1 MISAESSVLDR
12 ADFVAYSHRR
22 LPVRDE
28 HDRPSAVLLA
38 ERPQYDSLV
47 ETVKIA
53 RRLVEKHE
61 RRVMQKRPRET
72 YPLSLAARERVAQ
85 LSDRRVVALRQGHDE
100 IVDRRLFAG
109 VLDLLVRRVEL
120 RYLQVVSD
128 AVVEKMRLLRDKALH
143 PAKVGGVDLFDRPS
157 GYVRLSGGRPPE
169 AHEELQKRGFSAA
182 APSGYADDA
191 SFRYVERQV
200 GEYLLSG

>member
-1 MISAESSVLDR
+1 MY
-12 ADFVAYSHRR
+12 DF
-22 LPVRDE
+22 
-28 HDRPSAVLLA
+28 
-38 ERPQYDSLV
+38 
-47 ETVKIA
+47 
-53 RRLVEKHE
+53 
-61 RRVMQKRPRET
+61 
-72 YPLSLAARERVAQ
+72 
-85 LSDRRVVALRQGHDE
+85 DE

-109 VLDLLVRRVEL
+109 VLDLLVCRVEL

-143 PAKVGGVDLFDRPS
+143 PAKIGGVYLVNRSS

-169 AHEELQKRGFSAA
+169 AHEELQKRGFSTA

-200 GEYLLSG
+200 GKYPLSG